1 MDVLSNQY
9 GCGAGLV
16 LQTPSDEQIEY
27 VIRIGF
33 NGTNNKVEYVTLLA
47 GLRVASELGVK
58 SLETFSDSQLIV
70 NQVQGDYLVVPKD
83 KPIGGEF
90 DFSNLKYNYD

>member
-1 MDVLSNQY
+1 MDRSSNQH
-9 GCGAGLV
+9 GCGVRLV
-16 LQTPSDEQIEY
+16 LQIPFGEQMKY
-27 VIRIGF
+27 AIRIGF
-33 NGTNNKVEYVTLLA
+33 KATNNEVEYEAPFTE
-47 GLRVASELGVK
+47 LRVASELGVK

-83 KPIGGEF
+83 KPRGGEF